1 MIFGR
6 SRGSRDDRLII
17 MDKLKVM
24 DPEEER
30 KKEDDSDVSDE
41 EPGDDLPCKLFID
54 EEEKRIRSTVV

>member
-1 MIFGR
+1 
-6 SRGSRDDRLII
+6 

-41 EPGDDLPCKLFID
+41 EPGDDLPCKLYIEGEK
-54 EEEKRIRSTVV
+54 EEGRRSTVV